1 MDVTNPEPMSADN
14 ELLKMPNVC
23 VTPHIGTA
31 TVETRH
37 AMASIVA
44 DNIIAGLKGEKIPY
58 PVNPEVYE

>member
-1 MDVTNPEPMSADN
+1 MDFTIQEPMSSDN
-14 ELLKMPNVC
+14 VLLKMPNVC

-31 TVETRH
+31 TVETRN